1 METNPPGLAVLVFPT
16 VSVRSGKIEHLI
28 DFGRIYLLKDE
39 RLEKTLSITKS
50 LADTGKDVLC
60 ISRYHPSIMAGRM
73 PLRNMNFIW
82 LGERAGEDRISPDN
96 LSKLKHRIAT
106 FSREHKNGVVVID
119 GLEYLALF
127 NDFHRL
133 NVFYEELNDI
143 VMQTSTVLFIPID
156 ERLIEPS
163 DIARLKR
170 YAEIM

>member
-1 METNPPGLAVLVFPT
+1 VQTYPPEFAILAFPS
-16 VSVRSGKIEHLI
+16 VSIRSGKTEHTI

-39 RLEKTLSITKS
+39 RLEKTLSITRS
-50 LADTGKDVLC
+50 VADTGKDVLC
-60 ISRYHPSIMAGRM
+60 ISRYHPTIMYARL
-73 PLRNMNFIW
+73 PLRSMQFVW

-96 LSKLKHRIAT
+96 LTKLKHRIAV
-106 FSREHKNGVVVID
+106 FAKEHKNGVVVID

-143 VMQTSTVLFIPID
+143 IMETRSVLFIPID

-170 YAEIM
+170 YAEIL

>member
-1 METNPPGLAVLVFPT
+1 VQTYPPELGILAFPS
-16 VSVRSGKIEHLI
+16 VSIRSGKSEHII

-39 RLEKTLSITKS
+39 RLEKTLSITRS
-50 LADTGKDVLC
+50 VADAGRDVLC
-60 ISRYHPSIMAGRM
+60 ISRYHPSIMASRL
-73 PLRNMNFIW
+73 PLRKMQFIW

-96 LSKLKHRIAT
+96 LGKLKHLISA
-106 FSREHKNGVVVID
+106 FAKGHKNGVVVID

-143 VMQTSTVLFIPID
+143 IMETRTLLFIPID

>member
-1 METNPPGLAVLVFPT
+1 VDTYQTEFEVQAFPSVSIRCVLGEQT
-16 VSVRSGKIEHLI
+16 I

-39 RLEKTLSITKS
+39 RLEKTLSIVKS
-50 LADTGKDVLC
+50 LADAGKDVLC
-60 ISRYHPSIMAGRM
+60 ISRYHPSIMIGRL
-73 PLRNMNFIW
+73 PLRNMQFIW

-96 LSKLKHRIAT
+96 LGKLKHRIAV
-106 FSREHKNGVVVID
+106 FAREHKNGVVVID

-143 VMQTSTVLFIPID
+143 VMDTRTVLFIPID
-156 ERLIEPS
+156 ERLIENS

-170 YAEIM
+170 FVEIM

>member
-1 METNPPGLAVLVFPT
+1 METYPPGLAVLVFPT
-16 VSVRSGKIEHLI
+16 VSVRSGQIEHLI

-39 RLEKTLSITKS
+39 RLEKTLSVTKS
-50 LADTGKDVLC
+50 LADTGRDVLC
-60 ISRYHPSIMAGRM
+60 ISRYHPSIMAGRL
-73 PLRNMNFIW
+73 PLRNMQFIW

-96 LSKLKHRIAT
+96 LSKLKHCIAT

-143 VMQTSTVLFIPID
+143 VMQTRTVLFIPID

>member
-1 METNPPGLAVLVFPT
+1 VQTYRPELDILAFPSI
-16 VSVRSGKIEHLI
+16 SVRSGIVEHII
-28 DFGRIYLLKDE
+28 DFGRIYLLKDD
-39 RLEKTLSITKS
+39 RLEKTLSIVRS
-50 LADTGKDVLC
+50 LADAGKDVLC
-60 ISRYHPSIMAGRM
+60 ISRYHPAIMSGRL
-73 PLRNMNFIW
+73 PLRNMQLIW

-96 LSKLKHRIAT
+96 LNKLKHLIAV
-106 FSREHKNGVVVID
+106 FAKEHKNGVVVVD

-143 VMQTSTVLFIPID
+143 VMETRTVLFIPID

-170 YAEIM
+170 FAEIM

>member
-1 METNPPGLAVLVFPT
+1 METYLPLSTIQAFPSI
-16 VSVRSGKIEHLI
+16 SVRSLHGEQNI

-60 ISRYHPSIMAGRM
+60 VSRYHPSIMAGRL
-73 PLRNMNFIW
+73 PLGNMQFIW
-82 LGERAGEDRISPDN
+82 LGERAGDDSISPDN
-96 LSKLKHRIAT
+96 LSKLKHRIAV
-106 FSREHKNGVVVID
+106 FAKEHKNGVVVID
-119 GLEYLALF
+119 GLEYLSLF

-143 VMQTSTVLFIPID
+143 VMETRNVLLIPID

-163 DIARLKR
+163 DVARLKR
-170 YAEIM
+170 FAEII

>member
-1 METNPPGLAVLVFPT
+1 MQTYPPEFEVLAFPS
-16 VSVRSGKIEHLI
+16 VSIRSGKTEQII
-28 DFGRIYLLKDE
+28 DFGRIYLVRDE
-39 RLEKTLSITKS
+39 RLEKTVSITKS
-50 LADTGKDVLC
+50 LADAGRDVLC
-60 ISRYHPSIMAGRM
+60 ISRYHPGIMAGRL
-73 PLRNMNFIW
+73 PLRNMQLVW
-82 LGERAGEDRISPDN
+82 LGERSGEDRISPDN
-96 LSKLKHRIAT
+96 LGKLKHRIYSFAK
-106 FSREHKNGVVVID
+106 EHKNGVVVID

-143 VMQTSTVLFIPID
+143 VMETRNVLFIPID

>member
-1 METNPPGLAVLVFPT
+1 MQIYTHELANQAFPS
-16 VSVRSGKIEHLI
+16 VSVRSGLVEQII

-39 RLEKTLSITKS
+39 RLEKTLSMTKS

-60 ISRYHPSIMAGRM
+60 ISRYHPSIMVGRL
-73 PLRNMNFIW
+73 PLRSMQLIW

-96 LSKLKHRIAT
+96 LGRLKHLIAI
-106 FSREHKNGVVVID
+106 FAHEHKNAVVVID

-143 VMQTSTVLFIPID
+143 VMDTRAVLLFPID
-156 ERLIEPS
+156 ERLIEAS

-170 YAEIM
+170 FAEII